1 MFQRNVPD
9 RECLE
14 FCVAGPDSAFV
25 LMIEL
30 GKAGRH
36 FSASRSRGSDDYQRS
51 GCLNIIISS
60 ISLIAHD
67 QRNIGR
73 ISFNNIMSVDTD
85 SHVFKTVA
93 EEIRALLAAVLRDD
107 NAADI
112 ETVFFKGAFQA
123 EYIIIVGDTK
133 ISADLV
139 FFNVT
144 GTDDDDDLSRIGKLF

>member
-1 MFQRNVPD
+1 M
-9 RECLE
+9 
-14 FCVAGPDSAFV
+14 
-25 LMIEL
+25 
-30 GKAGRH
+30 
-36 FSASRSRGSDDYQRS
+36 
-51 GCLNIIISS
+51 
-60 ISLIAHD
+60 
-67 QRNIGR
+67 
-73 ISFNNIMSVDTD
+73 
-85 SHVFKTVA
+85 A